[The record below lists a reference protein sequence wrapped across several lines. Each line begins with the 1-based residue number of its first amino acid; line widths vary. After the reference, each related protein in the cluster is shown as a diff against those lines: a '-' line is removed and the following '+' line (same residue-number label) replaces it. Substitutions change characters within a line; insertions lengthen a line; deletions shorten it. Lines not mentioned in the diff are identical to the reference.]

1 MQSRLQDPRRRFHS
15 VHDGVAMYARFRPQ
29 AVRIREAARS
39 RQAADIDPT
48 GGRAAACAPQAR
60 VEHDV
65 LRHRPRRRQRRAR
78 SANVAACPGQRQHLY
93 VVGDRVRSAAAP
105 CAGGRR
111 RGHAARSVTRRGAAQ
126 AALRRRRPRRAATSR
141 GPPRAQQDAVL
152 SRPALDVAGP
162 VFLIR
167 GVRRGDSIAW
177 QTRAAVTRSCTCTGS
192 FASRRTQRHAATM
205 RAPVLLACRDA
216 VSQPGLLQ
224 IGRGDST
231 LRLPRRADYPSCRRS
246 DACGSG

>member
-93 VVGDRVRSAAAP
+93 VVGDCVRSAAAP

-126 AALRRRRPRRAATSR
+126 GCPAPSAAPSSGNKPWT
-141 GPPRAQQDAVL
+141 PRAQQDAVL

-162 VFLIR
+162 VFRVR
-167 GVRRGDSIAW
+167 GVRRGGFHRLADTGRRDSQLHLHW
-177 QTRAAVTRSCTCTGS
+177 KFRLTTYS
-192 FASRRTQRHAATM
+192 
-205 RAPVLLACRDA
+205 AP
-216 VSQPGLLQ
+216 
-224 IGRGDST
+224 RGDHACAGVACM
-231 LRLPRRADYPSCRRS
+231 PRRCLPAGTSPDRTRRFNPPAAS
-246 DACGSG
+246 SS